1 MNRIKFYT
9 IVALLI
15 LSLVLGI
22 FFIYLDKSYTDEESN
37 FRNFKRDSIALVRL
51 KQRWEIK
58 KNTKKIFRRIKS
70 ISSPVRD
77 IRKNGTRILDFDNL
91 SQEKLEGIAKIIFNS
106 NVIVKAMDISKTKG
120 KISLHVEVVL

>member
-70 ISSPVRD
+70 ISSPARD